1 MGTPLKEG
9 AAAEASTPRT
19 GYRWVV
25 LLFAWGALL
34 LSFVDRLA
42 IGMRAFV
49 QDSLFLDTDQRFEV
63 GEVDQ
68 FELAIPAA
76 RGP

>member
-1 MGTPLKEG
+1 MGAPLKEG

-34 LSFVDRLA
+34 LSFVDRLV
-42 IGMRAFV
+42 IGTRAF
-49 QDSLFLDTDQRFEV
+49 F
-63 GEVDQ
+63 
-68 FELAIPAA
+68 
-76 RGP
+76 